1 MAKLNV
7 KNAQFLYGAA
17 GTVGSPGTPATVF
30 GQVKDGSVDLGEVNL
45 IDTTTMTDGT
55 KTVTA
60 GTRDSMSGNVT
71 LIWDPA
77 ETSHAALM
85 TKYLAKTLGS
95 LGFKLR
101 TTDASPTTVV
111 FYSGDG
117 YITNITAPIASNA
130 GDAAMECT
138 MSFKLTGA
146 FVKA

>member
-17 GTVGSPGTPATVF
+17 GTVGAPGTPSTVF

-85 TKYLAKTLGS
+85 TKYLAKTPGS
-95 LGFKLR
+95 LGNL
-101 TTDASPTTVV
+101 AS
-111 FYSGDG
+111 
-117 YITNITAPIASNA
+117 
-130 GDAAMECT
+130 
-138 MSFKLTGA
+138 LGA
-146 FVKA
+146 RG